1 MTPERGQ
8 RTILKY
14 IHKKFLH
21 YLQDLQP
28 SPSGGDRG
36 DLSASAVIRRVTI
49 RSSQAMEDCLK
60 SSLEDCLE
68 ASFEARLE
76 GTLETSLETRG
87 GHSAETGASGAAPR
101 HHHQYMIS

>member
-1 MTPERGQ
+1 MELEDQ
-8 RTILKY
+8 TILKY
-14 IHKKFLH
+14 IHKKFRPLH
-21 YLQDLQP
+21 SLQP
-28 SPSGGDRG
+28 PPSGGDRG

-76 GTLETSLETRG
+76 DTLETSLETRG
-87 GHSAETGASGAAPR
+87 GHSAETGASEAAPR
-101 HHHQYMIS
+101 HHHHYMIS

>member
-36 DLSASAVIRRVTI
+36 DLSASAVIRSVTI

-60 SSLEDCLE
+60 SSLGDCFEDRLE
-68 ASFEARLE
+68 ASWEAILETNFMDSFEARLE
-76 GTLETSLETRG
+76 DTLEDSLV
-87 GHSAETGASGAAPR
+87 
-101 HHHQYMIS
+101 I